1 METMV
6 TPDDLKLTDGL
17 YPPRLQS
24 TCVLE
29 KGVGRL
35 RGVKLLLSP
44 IPIHLRVVRV
54 LGEVLQ

>member
-44 IPIHLRVVRV
+44 IPIHLRV
-54 LGEVLQ
+54 G